1 MKRLKKLTEKI
12 PPYIRNR
19 YVLTVFVFSVWMLFF
34 DRNDIV
40 SAIKLRIQLSE
51 LRDQQEYYKKE
62 LQSTVQL
69 QKAIFEDSENLEKFA
84 REKFYMKKPNEV
96 LYVIVEEK

>member
-19 YVLTVFVFSVWMLFF
+19 YVFTVLVFSVWMLFF

-96 LYVIVEEK
+96 LYVIVEE